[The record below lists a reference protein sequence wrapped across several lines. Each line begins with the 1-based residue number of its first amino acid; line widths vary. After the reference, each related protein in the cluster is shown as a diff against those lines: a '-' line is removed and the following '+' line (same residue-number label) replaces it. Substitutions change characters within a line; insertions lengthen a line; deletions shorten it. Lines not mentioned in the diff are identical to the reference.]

1 MSMGGGTDKQNRDV
15 MMVQP
20 TAIKV
25 QQVIEMNAVRC
36 QICGSLRRGRPV
48 VGDVDMVVSDVKK
61 ALGVAQAW
69 AETRS
74 REFVIRTKEIKKSG
88 SALIEGIQ
96 FDIYKASEDQWGA
109 MTMFLTGSAN
119 FNIAMRMHAKK
130 LHLKLNQYGVW
141 KGEDLIAARTE
152 ELIFDSLGM
161 RHYKPEERDFERGT
175 RIDIVV

>member
-1 MSMGGGTDKQNRDV
+1 MA
-15 MMVQP
+15 VQP
-20 TAIKV
+20 TARKIA
-25 QQVIEMNAVRC
+25 QVLEMNLVRV

-61 ALGVAQAW
+61 AMAVAEAW
-69 AETRS
+69 CDMHNGHSFVMRS
-74 REFVIRTKEIKKSG
+74 KEIKKSG
-88 SALIEGIQ
+88 SALIDGVQ
-96 FDIYKASEDQWGA
+96 FDMYEASEDQWGA

-161 RHYKPEERDFERGT
+161 RHYKPEERDFAKGT
-175 RIDIVV
+175 HIDIVV